1 MRFRNAFH
9 ITLDNF
15 SSAFKMLLY
24 RLVVAVIT
32 FSIVYVILR
41 LALAV
46 IVESA
51 EWETLR
57 GMTEEFF
64 RALFSGDSAV
74 LQTFQ
79 SDFHTALA
87 DFFALLGR
95 NGGADLHEAHADEL
109 GGSADGEAGLNVA
122 EHQAHER
129 GADERLLKVQAAEQ
143 ARVEHAE
150 HRDQADENRTE
161 KR

>member
-9 ITLDNF
+9 ITMDNF

-24 RLVVAVIT
+24 RLVVAVIA

-51 EWETLR
+51 EWEILR

-87 DFFALLGR
+87 DFLRCSGGTAAPLRARSWACALSICSPAFSTVSVSLPLR
-95 NGGADLHEAHADEL
+95 
-109 GGSADGEAGLNVA
+109 
-122 EHQAHER
+122 ER
-129 GADERLLKVQAAEQ
+129 CTTG
-143 ARVEHAE
+143 
-150 HRDQADENRTE
+150 
-161 KR
+161 